1 MTATTVAIRTEADIL
16 VARQTARA
24 IAAEIGFTRG
34 ELAMIATA
42 ISELTRN
49 IVTYAGEGELRVR
62 LTEANGR
69 RGIEVVLRD
78 EGPGIE
84 DVALAMQDGYSSG
97 RSLGLGLPGAKRLMD
112 ELAIESA
119 PGRGTT
125 VTATKWAT
133 A

>member
-1 MTATTVAIRTEADIL
+1 VTATTIAIRSEADIL

-24 IAAEIGFTRG
+24 IAAELGFTRG
-34 ELAMIATA
+34 EVAMIATA

-49 IVTYAGEGELRVR
+49 VVTYAGEGELRVR

-69 RGIEVVLRD
+69 RGIEVVASD
-78 EGPGIE
+78 QGPGIE

-97 RSLGLGLPGAKRLMD
+97 RSLGLGLPGARRLMD

-125 VTATKWAT
+125 VTATKWA
-133 A
+133 AP